1 MDNLRKTAQFWVKY
15 MDTVWLLLRFLR
27 ATKTNN
33 FMAHLQCLQELCP
46 LFFAMDHHNYAR
58 YASAYLV
65 SLINLPHS
73 HPGADD
79 LLKNWGFSV
88 SRSQV
93 PASRTAVDLSIE
105 QTVNRQAKSKGGI
118 IVFSRNMPAY
128 NRWCITRHTRAAYLN
143 ATLELVDMDKGDN
156 STHKEERPS
165 KMQESETAVQHV
177 YSAVNR
183 FINPFDIDEKDSLIC
198 LSSGMKA
205 SEAVSD
211 DLLSVDYKGQEQFNE
226 FVQKCLVEKEQSFH
240 KPIKKT
246 SLKTFQ
252 NCQKSVSVKTP
263 KQQKVQIVAQRK
275 TFGQLLML
283 STDHELDLQ
292 KVLAYP
298 PSPIPW
304 ALATP
309 DGLPTKTDKSVLMH
323 KVESPAALADA
334 TSNTNTLKEVII
346 DGNALLHSLKNIPE
360 TFGQL
365 TEKIFHLL
373 PQA

>member
-1 MDNLRKTAQFWVKY
+1 
-15 MDTVWLLLRFLR
+15 
-27 ATKTNN
+27 
-33 FMAHLQCLQELCP
+33 
-46 LFFAMDHHNYAR
+46 MDHHNYAR

-205 SEAVSD
+205 
-211 DLLSVDYKGQEQFNE
+211 
-226 FVQKCLVEKEQSFH
+226 
-240 KPIKKT
+240 
-246 SLKTFQ
+246 
-252 NCQKSVSVKTP
+252 
-263 KQQKVQIVAQRK
+263 
-275 TFGQLLML
+275 
-283 STDHELDLQ
+283 
-292 KVLAYP
+292 
-298 PSPIPW
+298 
-304 ALATP
+304 
-309 DGLPTKTDKSVLMH
+309 
-323 KVESPAALADA
+323 
-334 TSNTNTLKEVII
+334 
-346 DGNALLHSLKNIPE
+346 
-360 TFGQL
+360 
-365 TEKIFHLL
+365 
-373 PQA
+373 